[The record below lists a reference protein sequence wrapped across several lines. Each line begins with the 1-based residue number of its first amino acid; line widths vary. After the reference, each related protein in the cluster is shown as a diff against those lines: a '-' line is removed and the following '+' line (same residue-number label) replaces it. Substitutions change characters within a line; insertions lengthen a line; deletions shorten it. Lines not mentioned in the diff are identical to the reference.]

1 MAQVFIPASLRD
13 HAHGTRVM
21 DLPGDTVRDLVLALE
36 AQFPLLVGRLREG
49 DSLRP
54 GLSVA
59 IDSQLSVQ
67 GLRQAVPPQCEVHF
81 LPTIGGG

>member
-1 MAQVFIPASLRD
+1 MPKVFIPASLRTL
-13 HAHGTRVM
+13 AGGTREI
-21 DLPGDTVRDLVLALE
+21 DLPGQTVRDLVLVLE
-36 AQFPLLVGRLREG
+36 SRYPLLVGRLREG

-59 IDSQLSVQ
+59 IDSKLSVQ
-67 GLRQAVPPQCEVHF
+67 GLRQAVPAECEVHF

>member
-1 MAQVFIPASLRD
+1 MAQVFIPASLRP
-13 HAHGTRVM
+13 HANGTRVI
-21 DLPGDTVRDLVLALE
+21 DLPGETVRDLILALE
-36 AQFPLLVGRLREG
+36 TQYPLLVGRLREG

-59 IDSQLSVQ
+59 IDSKLSVQ

>member
-1 MAQVFIPASLRD
+1 MAQVFIPASLRPQAD
-13 HAHGTRVM
+13 GTRSL

-36 AQFPLLVGRLREG
+36 ARYPALVGRLRDG

-54 GLSVA
+54 GLCVA
-59 IDSQLSVQ
+59 IDSQLSVL

>member
-13 HAHGTRVM
+13 QAHGTRVI
-21 DLPGDTVRDLVLALE
+21 DLPGDTVRDLILALE
-36 AQFPLLVGRLREG
+36 SQYPLLVGRLREG

-54 GLSVA
+54 GLCVA
-59 IDSQLSVQ
+59 IDSKLSVL
-67 GLRQAVPPQCEVHF
+67 GLRQTVSPQCEVHF